1 MPEGRREPFKETF
14 LCLQKK
20 RETRNI
26 ETHNKVSGLAAGWP
40 GMHSCGRRAEEL
52 LGGSRPRGAPR
63 PRALGLQ
70 VHRAQSLGVALPQG
84 SREETWG
91 RDAWLPILSTALGWL
106 WERGPP
112 TVSED
117 TVHPAAASGVSI
129 TCPSL
134 YQSPEPEW
142 RLETPLCNGLG
153 DVAVDGT
160 CPGLEAVASPCRVV
174 LRPGPLRSPQLQ
186 LQLRRREQSRVLP
199 CGWRSLPPGARG
211 TQTQWW
217 GRWHWGPGPMGLKP
231 TAPEQG

>member
-1 MPEGRREPFKETF
+1 MKHTTKLVGWR
-14 LCLQKK
+14 
-20 RETRNI
+20 
-26 ETHNKVSGLAAGWP
+26 AGWP

-134 YQSPEPEW
+134 PQSPDPEW

-160 CPGLEAVASPCRVV
+160 GGCGLPLQSGPASRSPALAPAPVPAPKEGAEQGAALWVV
-174 LRPGPLRSPQLQ
+174 LTPTQGPRDPNTVVGEVALGAWPHGVETYSP
-186 LQLRRREQSRVLP
+186 
-199 CGWRSLPPGARG
+199 
-211 TQTQWW
+211 
-217 GRWHWGPGPMGLKP
+217 
-231 TAPEQG
+231 